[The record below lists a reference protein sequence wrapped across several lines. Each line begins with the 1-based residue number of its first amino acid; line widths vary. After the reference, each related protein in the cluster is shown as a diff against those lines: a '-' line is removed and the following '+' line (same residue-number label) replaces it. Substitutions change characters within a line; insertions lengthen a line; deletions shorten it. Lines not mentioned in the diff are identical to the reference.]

1 MLNAMEP
8 MSQRQI
14 LTFWLPLAASW
25 MLMSTEG
32 PILQAAIARLPDM
45 QTQIAAFGI
54 VMSLEITIESP
65 VIMLLATTTALAT
78 SARNYATLRNFMIVT
93 NIAVTAVAALVAFTP
108 LYLMIVDGIM
118 GIPPPVAAAA
128 RPGMK
133 ILTFWSAFIGWRR
146 FYQGVLIRHGQTR
159 WIGYG
164 TLARLIS
171 SAGTAIALVLLAQLS
186 GVSIAALAL
195 MIGVIVEALFVTVAA
210 QKTVNVI
217 FGRSDPGDSVSFGY
231 VAKYHTPLA
240 ATSLLTLLAQPVIG
254 AGLAR
259 MPFAEENLAAWP
271 IVWGILFIFRSPAF
285 ALPEVVLTLLSSE
298 RLSEPARDFCLRVG
312 LASSAALSALVATPL
327 LGLYLRYLAGLP
339 DRLSQFV
346 VPGVLLGILLPFLNS
361 FHSWLRGLFMA
372 RRLTNVI
379 YWGMALNLMATIGIV
394 LAGVALQATGVVTAV
409 VALIL
414 PILVEIYFLRLR
426 SRKNGDRLPF
436 PQFR

>member
-1 MLNAMEP
+1 MEK
-8 MSQRQI
+8 MSQRQM

-32 PILQAAIARLPDM
+32 PILQGAIARLPDM

-65 VIMLLATTTALAT
+65 VIMLLATSTALAT
-78 SARNYATLRNFMIVT
+78 NARNYATLRNFMIMT
-93 NIAVTAVAALVAFTP
+93 NIAVTTVAALVAFTP
-108 LYLMIVDGIM
+108 LFQIIVETVM

-133 ILTFWSAFIGWRR
+133 ILTLWSAFIGWRR
-146 FYQGVLIRHGQTR
+146 FYQGVLIRQGQTR

-195 MIGVIVEALFVTVAA
+195 MVGVIVEALFVTVAA
-210 QKTVNVI
+210 QKTVAAI
-217 FGRSDPGDSVSFGY
+217 LGRSDPGDSVSLGY

-259 MPFAEENLAAWP
+259 MPFPEENLAAWP

-285 ALPEVVLTLLSSE
+285 ALPEVVLALLSTD
-298 RLSEPARDFCLRVG
+298 RLSEPVRAFCLRVG
-312 LASSAALSALVATPL
+312 LGSSAALCALVATPL

-339 DRLSQFV
+339 DRLSHFV
-346 VPGVLLGILLPFLNS
+346 VPGLLLGILLPFLNS

-372 RRLTNVI
+372 RRSTNVI
-379 YWGMALNLMATIGIV
+379 YWGMALNLTATIGVV
-394 LAGVALQATGVVTAV
+394 LAGVALQATGVVAAV

-414 PILVEIYFLRLR
+414 SILVEIYFLQIR
-426 SRKNGDRLPF
+426 STKN
-436 PQFR
+436 

>member
-1 MLNAMEP
+1 MLNPMEKL
-8 MSQRQI
+8 SQRQI
-14 LTFWLPLAASW
+14 FTFWLPLAASW

-108 LYLMIVDGIM
+108 LYSIIVESIM
-118 GIPPPVAAAA
+118 GIPPPVASAA

-171 SAGTAIALVLLAQLS
+171 SAGTAIALVLLAELS
-186 GVSIAALAL
+186 GVSIAAIAL
-195 MIGVIVEALFVTVAA
+195 MIGVIVEASFVTVAA
-210 QKTVNVI
+210 QKTVSAI

-259 MPFAEENLAAWP
+259 MPFPEENLAAWP
-271 IVWGILFIFRSPAF
+271 IVWGILFISRSPAF
-285 ALPEVVLTLLSSE
+285 ALPEVVIALLRSE
-298 RLSEPARDFCLRVG
+298 RLSQQVRGFCLRVG
-312 LASSAALSALVATPL
+312 IGSSVALSGLVATPL

-339 DRLSQFV
+339 DRLSHFV
-346 VPGVLLGILLPFLNS
+346 VPGVLLGILLPFLTS
-361 FHSWLRGLFMA
+361 LHSWLRGLFMA

-379 YWGMALNLMATIGIV
+379 YWGMALNLMTTIGIV
-394 LAGVALQATGVVTAV
+394 LAGVAVQATGVVTAV

-414 PILVEIYFLRLR
+414 PILVEIYFLRIR
-426 SRKNGDRLPF
+426 SRRN
-436 PQFR
+436 

>member
-1 MLNAMEP
+1 
-8 MSQRQI
+8 MSQRQM

-32 PILQAAIARLPDM
+32 PILQGAIARLPDM

-65 VIMLLATTTALAT
+65 VIMLLATSTALAT
-78 SARNYATLRNFMIVT
+78 NARNYATLRNFMIMT
-93 NIAVTAVAALVAFTP
+93 NIAVTTVAALVAFTP
-108 LYLMIVDGIM
+108 LFQIIVETVM

-133 ILTFWSAFIGWRR
+133 ILTLWSAFIGWRR
-146 FYQGVLIRHGQTR
+146 FYQGVLIRQGQTR

-195 MIGVIVEALFVTVAA
+195 MVGVIVEALFVTVAA
-210 QKTVNVI
+210 QKTVAAI
-217 FGRSDPGDSVSFGY
+217 LGRSDPGDSVSLGY

-259 MPFAEENLAAWP
+259 MPFPEENLAAWP

-285 ALPEVVLTLLSSE
+285 ALPEVVLALLSTD
-298 RLSEPARDFCLRVG
+298 RLSEPVRAFCLRVG
-312 LASSAALSALVATPL
+312 LGSSAALCALVATPL

-339 DRLSQFV
+339 DRLSHFV
-346 VPGVLLGILLPFLNS
+346 VPGLLLGILLPFLNS

-372 RRLTNVI
+372 RRSTNVI
-379 YWGMALNLMATIGIV
+379 YWGMALNLTATIGVV
-394 LAGVALQATGVVTAV
+394 LAGVALQATGVVAAV

-414 PILVEIYFLRLR
+414 SILVEIYFLQIR
-426 SRKNGDRLPF
+426 STKN
-436 PQFR
+436 